1 MRWRRG
7 DGIPDDERAE
17 LDLRPG
23 ERVLAAAPE
32 EPDGWLAAT
41 ELALVGRGRRLAWS
55 DVGHAQ
61 WLDEERTLVVDL
73 VEPGRAGLRARLR
86 DPGRLPETVHERV
99 MASIVVSRRVA
110 VPGVGELRVV
120 GRNDGGRD
128 LVWQVVPD
136 RGVDRSDP
144 DVRRVA
150 DATVTRL
157 RGELGR

>member
-7 DGIPDDERAE
+7 DGIPDDEKAA
-17 LDLRPG
+17 LDLGPR
-23 ERVLAAAPE
+23 ERVLAAARE
-32 EPDGWLAAT
+32 DAGGWLAAT
-41 ELALVGRGRRLAWS
+41 EQALVGRDLRLAWS

-73 VEPGRAGLRARLR
+73 VAPGATGLRARLS
-86 DPGRLPETVHERV
+86 DPRRLPEAVHERV

-120 GRNDGGRD
+120 GRDDGGRD

-136 RGVDRSDP
+136 QGVDGSDP

-150 DATVTRL
+150 AAAVTQL